1 MHIAPQLL
9 AELGQQPN
17 LERFRLEYETLYRAL
32 KKSHESE
39 KRLVKKCRELTSDI
53 GGTVQKTQ
61 SALKLSANDQNDIAA
76 LKNDILRMCAP
87 TRKLTSAANAAAAT
101 GHPCRRP
108 LTPAAHPT
116 HSPHPRWPLTP
127 PPAAAVVRSSTSVES
142 SLIKE
147 KETKEEL
154 GSLKEEIEGLRIEVK
169 QGASGSVQQEAKLR
183 DLTAM
188 RDDLM
193 RERDATAHQVMQT
206 RNDSTE
212 LGERLK
218 VVEHEKVALD
228 AAVAELK
235 REIDARKNETEREK
249 RRKEREEGRLKELKT
264 TLETRQ
270 GELKGKQTQVAR
282 GAELSSKVR
291 KAAPPTFT
299 RRCALNPRFS
309 RWRRSFVCVYVWSCV
324 VALV

>member
-1 MHIAPQLL
+1 MPLLPPATHAAGRSPQ
-9 AELGQQPN
+9 
-17 LERFRLEYETLYRAL
+17 
-32 KKSHESE
+32 
-39 KRLVKKCRELTSDI
+39 
-53 GGTVQKTQ
+53 
-61 SALKLSANDQNDIAA
+61 
-76 LKNDILRMCAP
+76 
-87 TRKLTSAANAAAAT
+87 
-101 GHPCRRP
+101 P
-108 LTPAAHPT
+108 LTPPT
-116 HSPHPRWPLTP
+116 HPPHPRWPLTP

-299 RRCALNPRFS
+299 RRCALNPRFA